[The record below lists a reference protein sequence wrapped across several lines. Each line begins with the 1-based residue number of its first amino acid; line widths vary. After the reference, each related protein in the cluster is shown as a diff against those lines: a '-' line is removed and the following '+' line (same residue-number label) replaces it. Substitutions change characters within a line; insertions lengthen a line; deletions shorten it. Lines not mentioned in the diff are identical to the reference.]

1 MSSTSTLG
9 VSAVDSDQ
17 QPSGSGP
24 DTARTPAG
32 AAPVTL
38 HRRRGALALVGLG
51 AGVAAVAYLWRAVT
65 GDAGW
70 LGVAFAAALAPI
82 AVAHLAAWWDARVP
96 LLVADGTGIRLRD
109 GRTWTG
115 LRWDEVAALNLTPQ
129 RRPRRDARL
138 TVAVADGPHRPV
150 RLALVDPA
158 DVRALPES
166 LRNLAPAKVPMV
178 VAEPSPAETDEPGG
192 QTAEADSPSPKFRVP
207 KHPPTPAAE
216 VRAARADVVVEPT
229 VDAAAGA
236 VSSER
241 DQERDPEPVATPS
254 PATVAY
260 TRADAQPDDP
270 VIGLR
275 LARAR
280 HRLRLSVDDLADRSR
295 IRPHVIEAME
305 VDDFSACGGDVYA
318 RGHLRAIASILGI
331 DGDELVAAFDE
342 RYATGPVPARKV
354 FEAELA
360 GPGRSL
366 RLAAGGPRWSLLI
379 GVVLV
384 LVLLWGLARLLVPGA
399 DGDGSRDRGP
409 DATPSASF
417 DAPTAADAA
426 RFDRMGERSAPTR
439 LRLSGTAAATDGPED
454 AADGV
459 AADTPVTVRD
469 GDGSVLF
476 QGRIGVDEVRWV
488 RVFGAATVVAA
499 DGGALTVDV
508 DGRTVGRLGPDGEP
522 VRRTLGG

>member
-1 MSSTSTLG
+1 MTSTTTLNP
-9 VSAVDSDQ
+9 
-17 QPSGSGP
+17 QPEAAGI
-24 DTARTPAG
+24 PAP
-32 AAPVTL
+32 ADPLAL

-51 AGVAAVAYLWRAVT
+51 AGATAVAFLWRAV
-65 GDAGW
+65 GEPGW
-70 LGVAFAAALAPI
+70 LAYAFAAALVPI
-82 AVAHLAAWWDARVP
+82 TVAHLAAWWDARVP
-96 LLVADGTGIRLRD
+96 LLVADETGIRLRD

-115 LRWDEVAALNLTPQ
+115 LRWDEVAALNITPA

-138 TVAVADGPHRPV
+138 TVGIVDGPHHPV
-150 RLALVDPA
+150 PLALVDPA
-158 DVRALPES
+158 DVAALPEL
-166 LRNLAPAKVPMV
+166 LRDLAPAKVPLV
-178 VAEPSPAETDEPGG
+178 VAEPSRAEPDAPAAP
-192 QTAEADSPSPKFRVP
+192 AADGESPKFRLP
-207 KHPPTPAAE
+207 KRTLMPPAD
-216 VRAARADVVVEPT
+216 VRAARADVVVEPA
-229 VDAAAGA
+229 VDP
-236 VSSER
+236 VSSSPAG
-241 DQERDPEPVATPS
+241 DPAPVPTPS

-260 TRADAQPDDP
+260 TRDEAQPDDP

-280 HRLRLSVDDLADRSR
+280 HRLRLSVDDLADQTRV
-295 IRPHVIEAME
+295 RPHVIEAME

-318 RGHLRAIASILGI
+318 RGHLRATARILGI
-331 DGDELVAAFDE
+331 DGDELVAVFDE

-366 RLAAGGPRWSLLI
+366 RLASGGPRWSLLI

-399 DGDGSRDRGP
+399 DGDGPRSRGS

-417 DAPTAADAA
+417 DAPTAAETA
-426 RFDRMGERSAPTR
+426 RFDRMGERSVPTR
-439 LRLSGTAAATDGPED
+439 LRLAGTPATAEPAEAGEAAEP
-454 AADGV
+454 AA
-459 AADTPVTVRD
+459 TPVTVCD

-476 QGRIGVDEVRWV
+476 QGRIGADEVRRV
-488 RVFGAATVVAA
+488 RLFGAATVVAA

-508 DGRTVGRLGPDGEP
+508 DGRTVGRLGQNGEP

>member
-1 MSSTSTLG
+1 MSSTTTLD
-9 VSAVDSDQ
+9 SARDSDQ
-17 QPSGSGP
+17 QAADSGP
-24 DTARTPAG
+24 DAGRTPA
-32 AAPVTL
+32 ASDPVTL

-51 AGVAAVAYLWRAVT
+51 AGAATVAYLWRAA
-65 GDAGW
+65 GDPGW
-70 LGVAFAAALAPI
+70 MAYAFAAVLAPI

-96 LLVADGTGIRLRD
+96 LLVADETGIRLRD

-115 LRWDEVAALNLTPQ
+115 LRWDEVAALNLTPP

-150 RLALVDPA
+150 PLALVDPA
-158 DVRALPES
+158 DVAALPEL
-166 LRNLAPAKVPMV
+166 LRDLAPAKVPLV
-178 VAEPSPAETDEPGG
+178 VAEPSRPEPDAPAAP
-192 QTAEADSPSPKFRVP
+192 TAEGESPSPKFRLP
-207 KHPPTPAAE
+207 KRTSMPAAE
-216 VRAARADVVVEPT
+216 VRAARADVVVETP
-229 VDAAAGA
+229 VDA
-236 VSSER
+236 VSSTPAGDR
-241 DQERDPEPVATPS
+241 EPVATPS

-260 TRADAQPDDP
+260 TREEAKPDDP

-275 LARAR
+275 LVRAR
-280 HRLRLSVDDLADRSR
+280 HRLRLSVDDLADRTR
-295 IRPHVIEAME
+295 VRPHVIEAME
-305 VDDFSACGGDVYA
+305 VDDFSACGGDIYA
-318 RGHLRAIASILGI
+318 RGHLRATARILGI
-331 DGDELVAAFDE
+331 DGDELVAVFDE

-366 RLAAGGPRWSLLI
+366 RLATGGPRWSLLI

-399 DGDGSRDRGP
+399 DGDGPRNRGSNP
-409 DATPSASF
+409 TPSASF
-417 DAPTAADAA
+417 DAPTGADAA
-426 RFDRMGERSAPTR
+426 RFDAMGERSAPTR
-439 LRLSGTAAATDGPED
+439 LRLAGTTTETDGPTGETDSD
-454 AADGV
+454 AAK
-459 AADTPVTVRD
+459 APATPVTVRD

-476 QGRIGVDEVRWV
+476 QGRIGADEVRRV
-488 RVFGAATVVAA
+488 RLFGAATVVAA

>member
-1 MSSTSTLG
+1 MSSATTLD
-9 VSAVDSDQ
+9 SARDSDQ
-17 QPSGSGP
+17 RPADSGSDAG
-24 DTARTPAG
+24 RTPA
-32 AAPVTL
+32 ASDPVTL

-51 AGVAAVAYLWRAVT
+51 AGAAAVAYLWRAA
-65 GDAGW
+65 GDPGW
-70 LGVAFAAALAPI
+70 LAYAFAAVLAPI

-96 LLVADGTGIRLRD
+96 LLVADETGIRLRD

-115 LRWDEVAALNLTPQ
+115 LRWDEVAALNLTPP

-150 RLALVDPA
+150 PLALVDPA
-158 DVRALPES
+158 DVAALPEL
-166 LRNLAPAKVPMV
+166 LRDLAPAKVPLV
-178 VAEPSPAETDEPGG
+178 VAEPNRAEPDTPPPP
-192 QTAEADSPSPKFRVP
+192 TADGESPKFRLP
-207 KHPPTPAAE
+207 KRTLMPPAD
-216 VRAARADVVVEPT
+216 VRAARADVVVETP
-229 VDAAAGA
+229 VDA
-236 VSSER
+236 VSSAPAGDR
-241 DQERDPEPVATPS
+241 EPVTTPGQAPS

-260 TRADAQPDDP
+260 TREDAQPDDP

-280 HRLRLSVDDLADRSR
+280 HRLRLSVDDLADRTR
-295 IRPHVIEAME
+295 VRPHVIEAME

-318 RGHLRAIASILGI
+318 RGHLRATARILGI
-331 DGDELVAAFDE
+331 DGDELVTVFDK

-366 RLAAGGPRWSLLI
+366 RLATGGPRWSLLI

-399 DGDGSRDRGP
+399 DGDGPRSRGS

-426 RFDRMGERSAPTR
+426 RFDAMGERSAPTR
-439 LRLSGTAAATDGPED
+439 LRLAGTSTATTATDAP
-454 AADGV
+454 ADGTNND
-459 AADTPVTVRD
+459 ADKAPATPVTVRD

-476 QGRIGVDEVRWV
+476 QGRIGADEVRRV
-488 RVFGAATVVAA
+488 RLFGAATVVAA

-508 DGRTVGRLGPDGEP
+508 DGRTVGRLGPNGEP